1 MTDIANR
8 DNVIDSGSDGGNHSG
23 SDGCGGGGGGGVMPG
38 PAPLLALDGLRTWID
53 GGTSIVRAVDSVGLI
68 LARGE
73 TLALLGESG
82 CGKSM
87 TALSVMR
94 LLPDAAE
101 VVGGSVRLE
110 GQDLLDLPEKAMREV
125 RGARIGMIF
134 QEPMLSLN
142 PVMRV
147 GTQVE
152 EALYRH
158 RGMAGA
164 DARRRALELLQAVGI
179 PDAARRLDEYPF
191 QLSGG
196 MRQRVMIALA
206 LACDPEL
213 LIGDEPTTALDVTIQ
228 AQVLDLLR
236 ELQRS
241 RGMAMLLI
249 THDLGVVAE
258 TAQRVAVMY
267 AGEIVEV
274 AGVETFL
281 RGPAHPYSRK
291 LFDSLPE
298 RGSRDAPLAVI
309 RGSVPALDVT
319 FTGCRFVERCD
330 HAFEPCRGTLP
341 PLVTL
346 ADGQSVRC
354 HLYTSAEAAEAARS
368 GTAGAG
374 TAVAGT
380 AVAGTAWAGAEGAAA
395 GAEGAEARHVLPPL
409 SAAPGVRLPQPAA
422 PSPLADAVAAPVSPA
437 AAVPLLVARDLQV
450 HFPLRG
456 GLLRRARGAVR
467 AVDGVSLEIAPG
479 RTLALVGESGCGKTT
494 VGKSLLRL
502 VEPTG
507 GSIAF
512 DGRDL
517 RGLGRSALRPLRA
530 RMQIVFQDPYA
541 SLNPRIRIGDAL
553 DEGMRSLRPGWS
565 ASERAGRILRLLD
578 QVGLPAEARNRFPH
592 QFSGGQRQ
600 RVAIARALSVEPQ
613 LVVCDE
619 PTSALD
625 VSVQAQILN
634 LLRSLQQQMGLAYLF
649 ITHNL
654 GVVEVVADEIAVMY
668 LGRIVEQG
676 PVRTVLG
683 APAHPYTRALLS
695 AVPRI
700 DRGARPAAERIAG
713 DPPSPIDP
721 PAGCHFR
728 QRCPQAMPACAQR
741 YPATV
746 ALPGGRSVACHLHGP
761 EGATA

>member
-1 MTDIANR
+1 M
-8 DNVIDSGSDGGNHSG
+8 SDGTPTAPAAPQPPPVASAEL
-23 SDGCGGGGGGGVMPG
+23 DAQR
-38 PAPLLALDGLRTWID
+38 APLLAIDGLRTWID
-53 GGTSIVRAVDSVGLI
+53 GGDSIVRAVDAVDLQLG
-68 LARGE
+68 RGE

-87 TALSVMR
+87 TALSVAR

-101 VVGGSVRLE
+101 VVAGAVVLDGR
-110 GQDLLDLPEKAMREV
+110 DLLELPEKAMRAV

-142 PVMRV
+142 PVMRI

-152 EALYRH
+152 EALHRH
-158 RGMAGA
+158 RRMTARAGRA
-164 DARRRALELLQAVGI
+164 RALELLQSVGI
-179 PDAARRLDEYPF
+179 PDAVRALDAYPF

-228 AQVLDLLR
+228 AQVLDLLCG
-236 ELQRS
+236 LQRS

-258 TAQRVAVMY
+258 AAQRVAVMY

-274 AGVETFL
+274 ARVEAFL

-291 LFDSLPE
+291 LFDSLPG
-298 RGSRDAPLAVI
+298 RGRRDAPLAVI
-309 RGSVPALDVT
+309 RGAVPALDKT
-319 FTGCRFVERCD
+319 FTGCRFVDRCD
-330 HAFEPCRGTLP
+330 HAFEPCRAAPP
-341 PLVTL
+341 PLVRQ
-346 ADGQSVRC
+346 ADEHQVRC
-354 HLYTSAEAAEAARS
+354 YLYSTGSAGSGRDETACASPASPRIFAAAMHPVPVPVPALSRPS
-368 GTAGAG
+368 PDGLAG
-374 TAVAGT
+374 TASDD
-380 AVAGTAWAGAEGAAA
+380 
-395 GAEGAEARHVLPPL
+395 PPQ
-409 SAAPGVRLPQPAA
+409 A
-422 PSPLADAVAAPVSPA
+422 
-437 AAVPLLVARDLQV
+437 PLLVARGLQV
-450 HFPLRG
+450 HFPLRT
-456 GLLRRARGAVR
+456 GLLRRAGGAVR
-467 AVDGVSLEIAPG
+467 AVDGVSLDLVPG

-494 VGKSLLRL
+494 VGKALLRL

-507 GSIAF
+507 GTLAF
-512 DGRDL
+512 DGQSL
-517 RGLGRSALRPLRA
+517 IGLGRARLRPLRA

-541 SLNPRIRIGDAL
+541 SLNPRIRIGDML
-553 DEGMRSLRPGWS
+553 EEGMRSLRPEWS
-565 ASERAGRILRLLD
+565 AADRAQRILRLLD
-578 QVGLPAEARNRFPH
+578 QVGLPAEARYRFPH

-634 LLRSLQQQMGLAYLF
+634 LLRALQQQMMLSYLF

-654 GVVEVVADEIAVMY
+654 GVVEVIADDIAVMY
-668 LGRIVEQG
+668 LGRIVERG
-676 PVRTVLG
+676 PVPVVL
-683 APAHPYTRALLS
+683 ARPAHPYTRALIA

-700 DRGARPAAERIAG
+700 DRGVRAVAMKATG
-713 DPPSPIDP
+713 DPPSPVDP

-728 QRCPQAMPACAQR
+728 LRCPQAMALCAQR
-741 YPATV
+741 YPDPV
-746 ALPGGRSVACHLHGP
+746 ALPDGQVVACHLHP
-761 EGATA
+761 AGAAG